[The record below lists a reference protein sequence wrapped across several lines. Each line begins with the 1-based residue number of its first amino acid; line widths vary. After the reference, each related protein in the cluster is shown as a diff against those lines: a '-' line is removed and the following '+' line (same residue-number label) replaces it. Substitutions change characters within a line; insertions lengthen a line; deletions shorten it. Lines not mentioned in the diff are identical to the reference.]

1 VKRSLPLFLLIILL
15 FGFIYATTVLSAPSS
30 TLRVSFINVGQG
42 DAALIQ
48 DHNGF
53 DILIDGG
60 LKGAGPT
67 VVAYLREQGIDELEV
82 MVASHAD
89 SDHIGGL
96 IKVLEAEDIAVQR
109 VFYNGYTGKT
119 TAWFT
124 FETAVANE
132 AVILE
137 PAQFPDTYIWG
148 ETSVQILNPE
158 RGLEEPETNDASVV
172 LVLEYGVNRFLFTGD
187 INSTIEATVVARGLP
202 SDVQVLKVAHH
213 GSDFSSGELFLQSA
227 RPQQAVISVGE
238 NNTYGHPGLAT
249 LERLDNIGA
258 IIWRT
263 DLSGNIIIAS
273 DGKDYAV
280 FPQFI
285 YEKLFIPLLAA
296 RWPILETPLPSVEP
310 PLLDFPLIIT
320 EVFYKGVESRQADE
334 YVQFENISQQS
345 VRLHGWSLTD
355 EAGAVYLFPDD
366 SMDPGKIC
374 RVYTN
379 QIHWDWCGFSY
390 ERGVAIWND
399 DGDCAYLKDAD
410 NRLVSQFCYGSKA
423 NP

>member
-310 PLLDFPLIIT
+310 P
-320 EVFYKGVESRQADE
+320 S
-334 YVQFENISQQS
+334 EN
-345 VRLHGWSLTD
+345 RT
-355 EAGAVYLFPDD
+355 
-366 SMDPGKIC
+366 
-374 RVYTN
+374 
-379 QIHWDWCGFSY
+379 
-390 ERGVAIWND
+390 
-399 DGDCAYLKDAD
+399 
-410 NRLVSQFCYGSKA
+410 
-423 NP
+423 